1 MRIVS
6 SGFVTIK
13 SVLLMSAL
21 AAASGGCDSSNGG
34 ASEFGG
40 GSGTGE
46 TSGASGA
53 LGIAGNLGAGG
64 TLSVADSGSQDDAM
78 DLGDACGQTVIKGS
92 SKEVDIL
99 LVIDRSG
106 SMSATPSG
114 FATDK
119 WTALKNALPAALD
132 PVKGGISFGVEVFP
146 NNLSTP
152 IPVSCTS
159 ECWDMPPGESAIEVP
174 VGPGTTT
181 LPTIVSKLAA
191 PPSGGTPTRAALQA
205 AYDYF
210 TAGSGK
216 ALGGDKYVLLA
227 TDGGPNG
234 NTTACLQAT
243 CTVNMDRNEFGGGFP
258 NYCDANLVADGPKS
272 CLDGSPTETLLK
284 TMAAAGIKTFV
295 VGIPGTEPYVATLDA
310 LAEAGGARAAAAS
323 PKYFAVTA
331 AGGVDGLKQVFEFIT
346 HQLIKT
352 CDIQLQSTPPDTNK
366 LNVYIDGTVV
376 PQAGPDGWEL
386 KSSDASSLPVVSLK
400 GATCAAI
407 EASGASKVQIVYGC
421 RDTVIN

>member
-6 SGFVTIK
+6 SKFVTIR
-13 SVLLMSAL
+13 SVLLLSAV
-21 AAASGGCDSSNGG
+21 AMASGGCDSSSSG
-34 ASEFGG
+34 ANDFGG
-40 GSGTGE
+40 GSGTSD
-46 TSGASGA
+46 TSGASGG
-53 LGIAGNLGAGG
+53 LGIAGNFGAGG
-64 TLSVADSGSQDDAM
+64 SLSTGDGGPQDDAM
-78 DLGDACGQTVIKGS
+78 DLSDACGQTLIKGS

-119 WTALKNALPAALD
+119 WTALKTALPAALD
-132 PVKGGISFGVEVFP
+132 PVKGGISFGVELFP
-146 NNLSTP
+146 NNLTTP

-159 ECWDMPPGESAIEVP
+159 ECWDMPTGESAIVVP

-210 TAGSGK
+210 TAGTGK
-216 ALGGDKYVLLA
+216 ALAGDKYVLLA

-234 NTTACLQAT
+234 NTAACPQAT

-258 NYCDANLVADGPKS
+258 NYCDAALVADGPKS
-272 CLDGSPTETLLK
+272 CLDATPTETLLK

-295 VGIPGTEPYVATLDA
+295 VGIPGTEPYVGTLDT
-310 LAEAGGARAAAAS
+310 LAVAGGAPAAAVS
-323 PKYFAVTA
+323 PKYFVVTA
-331 AGGVDGLKQVFEFIT
+331 AGGVDGLKQVFKSIT
-346 HQLIKT
+346 QQLIKT
-352 CDIQLQSTPPDTNK
+352 CDIQLQSAPPDPTK

-386 KSSDASSLPVVSLK
+386 KSSDAGLPVVSLK

-407 EASGASKVQIVYGC
+407 EASGASKVQILYGC
-421 RDTVIN
+421 KDTVIN